1 MNHRITALSGVLA
14 LAGIVLTGCGKSADS
29 GSSGTGSGDGKS
41 VAVNIQIDGSSTVYP
56 IVSAAVE
63 EFNKVNPGAHIQV
76 NNSGTGA
83 GMAKFIADEID
94 ICDASRPIE
103 KEEIEKAEAAKIEFI
118 ELPIAFDGLSIVVN
132 TKNNFAKTLTVAE
145 LKKIWE
151 PSSSVKTWA
160 DVRAGFPAT
169 PIKRYGPSTAH
180 GTFEYF
186 TEAVVGK
193 KKQQTTDFQ
202 QCPDYNA
209 LVQGVANDEG
219 AIGYVGYAYYV
230 QNKDKLNLVSVD
242 AGKGAIA
249 PSEATIA
256 DGTYAPLSRPLFI
269 YVKKKALD
277 NEGTK
282 KFVDFLLND
291 GLEVI
296 AASGYIKMPEE
307 DYAAVREHAN
317 AKIVGS
323 VFSEAKPGSK
333 ISDLL
338 KAYASKK

>member
-1 MNHRITALSGVLA
+1 MNYRITALSGALA
-14 LAGIVLTGCGKSADS
+14 LVGIAVLGCGKSTEGA
-29 GSSGTGSGDGKS
+29 SSTGTGSGESASISIK
-41 VAVNIQIDGSSTVYP
+41 IDGSSTVFP
-56 IVSAAVE
+56 IISAAVE
-63 EFNKVNPGAHIQV
+63 EFTKSNSGAKITV
-76 NNSGTGA
+76 NNAGTGA
-83 GMAKFIADEID
+83 GMTKFVANEID

-103 KEEIEKAEAAKIEFI
+103 KEEIDKAAAANIEFV

-132 TKNNFAKTLTVAE
+132 PKNTFAKTLTVAE

-151 PSSSVKTWA
+151 PNSSVKTWA

-186 TEAVVGK
+186 TEAIVGK

-230 QNKDKLNLVSVD
+230 QNKDQIALVGVD

-256 DGTYAPLSRPLFI
+256 DGTYSPLSRPLFI
-269 YVKKKALD
+269 YVNKKALD
-277 NEGTK
+277 NAGTK
-282 KFVDFLLND
+282 KFIDFLLNE
-291 GLEVI
+291 GLEVV
-296 AASGYIKMPEE
+296 AAGGYIKLPEE
-307 DYAAVREHAN
+307 DYAAVREHVQNKVA
-317 AKIVGS
+317 GS
-323 VFSEAKPGSK
+323 VFVDAKPGAK

-338 KAYASKK
+338 KAYAGKK